1 MKNKFLLI
9 VLFLATASLSEAQ
22 TVMENFAYG
31 TTTGTSAD
39 SLCNPAF
46 GGNPTLSSQRWRRH
60 SGTGNPVKYLG
71 TSLSY
76 AGYNSSGLGGSAGFT
91 FLSSSAEDAHRNV
104 QTINSGNVYVSFLLK
119 MTASGGTVGDY
130 FFHIMDTSFITAFRT
145 RIFIRDGSATG
156 TYKIGIN
163 KGSNAAPAYSALDY
177 KLDSTI
183 LVVVKYSFN
192 SAFSDTASAYIFT
205 SGIPSLEPTT
215 ATIIAPDHGTAD
227 LAVFNAIALRQGTV
241 GTMNGV
247 IDGIRVSNSWANGP
261 LPVNLVNFS
270 GVINPGV
277 GTQLIWR
284 TAQERNN
291 KGFEVERSLDG
302 ENFETLD
309 FVKGFGN
316 SDKIQSYTYL
326 VSGEESAFYR
336 LKQIDFDG
344 KYEYSPIVS
353 VTSEIGA
360 VELSPNPFVN
370 AIKLNSVNTIE
381 KVEIVDLTGK
391 VLITETLSN
400 QMAEIKT
407 DHLTNGVYFINIT
420 QGGSVQTKRIVKF
433 N

>member
-22 TVMENFAYG
+22 TLMENFAYG
-31 TTTGTSAD
+31 TITGTSAD

-46 GGNPTLSSQRWRRH
+46 GGNPTFGNQRWRRH
-60 SGTGNPVKYLG
+60 SGTGNPLKYLAS
-71 TSLSY
+71 SLTY
-76 AGYNSSGLGGSAGFT
+76 PGYNSSGVGGSAGFT

-104 QTINSGNVYVSFLLK
+104 QTISSGSVYISFLLK
-119 MTASGGTVGDY
+119 MSASGGTGGDY
-130 FFHIMDTSFITAFRT
+130 FFHIMDTSFISSFRA
-145 RIFIRDGSATG
+145 RLYIRNGSAAN
-156 TYKIGIN
+156 TYKIGLN
-163 KGSNAAPAYSALDY
+163 KGSSATPFYSTPDY

-192 SAFSDTASAYIFT
+192 ATFTDTVSAYIFT
-205 SGIPSLEPTT
+205 SGIPTTEPSTPT
-215 ATIIAPDHGTAD
+215 LVAPDPNTGD
-227 LAVFNAIALRQGTV
+227 LAVFNAIALRQGTI
-241 GTMNGV
+241 GTMSGV

-270 GVINPGV
+270 AVINPGV

-302 ENFETLD
+302 ENFETID

-344 KYEYSPIVS
+344 KFEYSQIVS

-360 VELSPNPFVN
+360 VALSPNPFVN
-370 AIKLNSVNTIE
+370 EIKLNSVNTIE

-391 VLITETLSN
+391 VLITETLRN

-407 DHLTNGVYFINIT
+407 DHLSNGVYFINIT

>member
-1 MKNKFLLI
+1 
-9 VLFLATASLSEAQ
+9 
-22 TVMENFAYG
+22 
-31 TTTGTSAD
+31 
-39 SLCNPAF
+39 
-46 GGNPTLSSQRWRRH
+46 
-60 SGTGNPVKYLG
+60 
-71 TSLSY
+71 
-76 AGYNSSGLGGSAGFT
+76 
-91 FLSSSAEDAHRNV
+91 
-104 QTINSGNVYVSFLLK
+104 
-119 MTASGGTVGDY
+119 
-130 FFHIMDTSFITAFRT
+130 
-145 RIFIRDGSATG
+145 
-156 TYKIGIN
+156 
-163 KGSNAAPAYSALDY
+163 
-177 KLDSTI
+177 
-183 LVVVKYSFN
+183 
-192 SAFSDTASAYIFT
+192 
-205 SGIPSLEPTT
+205 
-215 ATIIAPDHGTAD
+215 
-227 LAVFNAIALRQGTV
+227 
-241 GTMNGV
+241 MNGV

-316 SDKIQSYTYL
+316 SDKIQSYTYF
-326 VSGEESAFYR
+326 VSGEESALYR

>member
-31 TTTGTSAD
+31 TNTGTSAD

-91 FLSSSAEDAHRNV
+91 FLSASAEDAHRNV
-104 QTINSGNVYVSFLLK
+104 QTISSGSVYISFLLK
-119 MTASGGTVGDY
+119 MNASGGTTGDY
-130 FFHIMDTSFITAFRT
+130 FFHIMDTSFLTAFRA
-145 RIFIRDGSATG
+145 RLYIRNGSTTG

-163 KGSNAAPAYSALDY
+163 KGSNAAPAYSTLDY
-177 KLDSTI
+177 KLDSTV

-192 SAFSDTASAYIFT
+192 ATFTDTVSAYIYT
-205 SGIPSLEPTT
+205 SGIPTSEPAT
-215 ATIIAPDHGTAD
+215 ATIVAPDHSTGD

-270 GVINPGV
+270 GVINPGA

-316 SDKIQSYTYL
+316 SDKIQSYTYF
-326 VSGEESAFYR
+326 VSGEETALYR